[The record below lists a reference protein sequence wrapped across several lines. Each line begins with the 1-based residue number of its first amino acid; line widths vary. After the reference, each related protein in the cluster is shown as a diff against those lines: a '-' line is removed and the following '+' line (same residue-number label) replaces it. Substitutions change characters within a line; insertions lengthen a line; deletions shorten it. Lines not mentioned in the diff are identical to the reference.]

1 MAKSEIDRSE
11 KQGSSTVDRLAGRL
25 DRSKLKRRAMGD
37 GGEVFTG
44 QVASRALKALGARA
58 MTVDNSIIVSESFDP
73 NKAEDAAVYAHEQFH
88 LEGSGGVG
96 DNDGHDQEEAGARQV
111 ERMVLHR
118 MSGGVESHEAEH
130 TSNPG
135 GAQGGGASKGKT
147 SANGA
152 TAFGAYAAMLESGM
166 NHGEIVEQLAQ
177 QVLQSMQT
185 QRDHHGER
193 SVGKKGFA

>member
-1 MAKSEIDRSE
+1 MAKSEIERSE
-11 KQGSSTVDRLAGRL
+11 KQGTSTVDRLAGRL
-25 DRSKLKRRAMGD
+25 DRSKLQRRAMGD
-37 GGEVFTG
+37 GGEVYTG

-73 NKAEDAAVYAHEQFH
+73 NKPEDAAVYAHEQFH

-130 TSNPG
+130 ASNPS
-135 GAQGGGASKGKT
+135 GAQSSGGSK
-147 SANGA
+147 SNANANGS
-152 TAFGAYAAMLESGM
+152 TAADAYAAMLARGM
-166 NHGEIVEQLAQ
+166 KHNEIVEQLAQ
-177 QVLQSMQT
+177 QVLQSMET
-185 QRDHHGER
+185 QRDRHGER
-193 SVGKKGFA
+193 TVGKKGFA

>member
-25 DRSKLKRRAMGD
+25 DRSKLQRRAMGD

-130 TSNPG
+130 TANPG
-135 GAQGGGASKGKT
+135 GAQGGGAAKGNT
-147 SANGA
+147 SANGS
-152 TAFGAYAAMLESGM
+152 TALGAYAAMRESGM